1 VTERPLLRGAG
12 PLVERL
18 RNLLEARRAGYAAA
32 AHAIVDT
39 SGLTPEEVADRIA
52 ERLAIA

>member
-1 VTERPLLRGAG
+1 
-12 PLVERL
+12 VERL
-18 RNLLEARRAGYAAA
+18 REPARGARAGYAAA